1 MPQSISHPKLGNIE
15 FPDQMTDEQI
25 VAAIRKLESEPTSEA
40 PQFAATPYGIG
51 AGMKPSPYLQETTE
65 MALRYGVP
73 AVAAMGTM
81 GASIPIQMAAG
92 LAAGVSGEAGARGA
106 AGQGVLTPQGMGEV
120 TKAGIL
126 GAIPLRAGA
135 KVLETAATM
144 GAGSALAEA
153 LGASVA
159 GQEAEDRPL
168 VAGSLAAAA
177 GTGMGFAGKLAGKI
191 STSAAQNAILQGYLR
206 DVGVEKPALP
216 QIISEYA
223 PMANRQAAGNPAL
236 ANQLASTESQITK
249 QLFDLVGDVPSNSEI
264 AAKMAP
270 LAEAATRTEAALKQA
285 KTEYANSTARL
296 AALEAQPQQTAAYQE
311 AYESAALSK
320 LLAARKQA
328 AATFAAQQNFGDAAS
343 IGAHANDL
351 TRGVVDLDKAVK
363 DVSSALY
370 SKTGLDG
377 ASDIVSRSDL
387 MAAAQRSL
395 QDQATSP
402 VGLAIL
408 NAIENIGKVDGVAP
422 ERLSWNQFK
431 NLRDE
436 MSSKWASLDENY
448 VNRAE
453 ALAGNVYKDLGG
465 TFREAVR
472 RGMGDEKADAFDA
485 AQRFWYEWSQ
495 TRSSNFTRPIFQ
507 APRVI
512 MDRAG
517 RQEVVSGITESSL
530 NGLAKGLLEG
540 KAQAL
545 SNIDGAIRLV
555 GQYSPEAA
563 NNIKA
568 TVGRA
573 MRGALIDQ
581 YRNDPAGLVTALAEQ
596 VQKADVRP
604 FIELTGFGNKDKLM
618 ELSKA
623 MRSFKKEDLTPG
635 VIEEALAASAPAMG
649 LKTAVVMQ
657 EVKDAAAASVVGATQ
672 KATQKLEAARNRAIK
687 AGISLNDLQNEYNQ
701 VLNNPIM
708 SVFTGRGTYKFSEE
722 AGKVGKGTISDFV
735 MNLGPDAGQRFMGA
749 LRQKDPQI
757 AELVSRKLL
766 ADELYKISGIERKA
780 KDATSKVDLD
790 KLRRLYRPSLPQ
802 DKERAKQLEKLVGDA
817 FYSRFNRFFTSLE
830 KALPTL
836 KEANLV
842 TRDTAAPILS
852 TAAGAAQPVIQIPGV
867 SALGASVLATRLGR
881 ILEKP
886 YFDLLTYMATDP
898 GFLSAAAKGENF
910 AAAIKSLPVQRG
922 YLYLS
927 NKALAT
933 DMAEVDEES
942 KRPRQ

>member
-1 MPQSISHPKLGNIE
+1 
-15 FPDQMTDEQI
+15 MTFTSPSGRTYTWD
-25 VAAIRKLESEPTSEA
+25 KPNPPTQADIDALIAYDAKQGGEA

-92 LAAGVSGEAGARGA
+92 LAAGVAGEAGARGA
-106 AGQGVLTPQGMGEV
+106 AGQEVLTPQGMGEV
-120 TKAGIL
+120 TKAGVL
-126 GAIPLRAGA
+126 GMIPLRAGA

-153 LGASVA
+153 LGATVA
-159 GQEAEDRPL
+159 GEEIGERPL
-168 VAGSLAAAA
+168 VAGSLASAA
-177 GTGMGFAGKLAGKI
+177 GTGIGFAGKLAGRI
-191 STSAAQNAILQGYLR
+191 STSAAQNATLQGYLR

-236 ANQLASTESQITK
+236 ATQLASTESQITK

-604 FIELTGFGNKDKLM
+604 FIELTGFGNKDKLL

-635 VIEEALAASAPAMG
+635 VIEEALAASAPTMG
-649 LKTAVVMQ
+649 LKAAVVMQ
-657 EVKDAAAASVVGATQ
+657 EVRDAAAASVVGATQ

-687 AGISLNDLQNEYNQ
+687 AGIDLFDLNGQYNQ

-852 TAAGAAQPVIQIPGV
+852 TVAGAAQPAIQIPGV
-867 SALGASVLATRLGR
+867 SALGASVLVTRLGR

-942 KRPRQ
+942 KRPRR

>member
-25 VAAIRKLESEPTSEA
+25 VAAIRKLESEPTGES

-92 LAAGVSGEAGARGA
+92 LAAGVAGEAGARGA
-106 AGQGVLTPQGMGEV
+106 AGQEVLTPQGRSEV
-120 TKAGIL
+120 TKAGVL
-126 GAIPLRAGA
+126 GMIPLRAGA

-153 LGASVA
+153 LGATVA
-159 GQEAEDRPL
+159 GEEIGERPL
-168 VAGSLAAAA
+168 VAGSLASAA
-177 GTGMGFAGKLAGKI
+177 GTGIGFAGKLAGKI
-191 STSAAQNAILQGYLR
+191 STSAAQNATLQGYLR

-236 ANQLASTESQITK
+236 ATQLASTESQITK

-604 FIELTGFGNKDKLM
+604 FIELTGFGNKDKLL

-635 VIEEALAASAPAMG
+635 VIEEALAASAPTMG
-649 LKTAVVMQ
+649 LKAAVVMQ
-657 EVKDAAAASVVGATQ
+657 EVRDAAAASVVGATQ

-687 AGISLNDLQNEYNQ
+687 AGIDLFDLNGQYNQ

-852 TAAGAAQPVIQIPGV
+852 TVAGAAQPAIQIPGV
-867 SALGASVLATRLGR
+867 SALGASVLVTRLGR

-942 KRPRQ
+942 KRPRR

>member
-1 MPQSISHPKLGNIE
+1 
-15 FPDQMTDEQI
+15 MTFTSPSGRTYTWD
-25 VAAIRKLESEPTSEA
+25 KPNPPTQADIDALIAYDAKQGGEA

-120 TKAGIL
+120 TKAGVL
-126 GAIPLRAGA
+126 GMIPLRAGA

-191 STSAAQNAILQGYLR
+191 STSAAQNATLQGYLR

-604 FIELTGFGNKDKLM
+604 FIELTGFGNKDKLL

-672 KATQKLEAARNRAIK
+672 KATQKLEAARNRAIR

-790 KLRRLYRPSLPQ
+790 KLRRMYRPSLPQ

-852 TAAGAAQPVIQIPGV
+852 TVAGAAQPAIQIPGV
-867 SALGASVLATRLGR
+867 SALGASVLVTRLGR

-933 DMAEVDEES
+933 DMAEVDEEA
-942 KRPRQ
+942 KRPQQ

>member
-1 MPQSISHPKLGNIE
+1 
-15 FPDQMTDEQI
+15 MTFTSPSGRTYTWD
-25 VAAIRKLESEPTSEA
+25 KPNPPTQADIDALIAYDAKQGGEA
-40 PQFAATPYGIG
+40 SQFAATPYGIG

-120 TKAGIL
+120 TKAGVL
-126 GAIPLRAGA
+126 GMIPLRAGA

-191 STSAAQNAILQGYLR
+191 STSAAQNATLQGYLR

-604 FIELTGFGNKDKLM
+604 FIELTGFGNKDKLL

-672 KATQKLEAARNRAIK
+672 KATQKLEAARNRAIR

-790 KLRRLYRPSLPQ
+790 KLRRMYRPSLPQ

-852 TAAGAAQPVIQIPGV
+852 TVAGAAQPAIQIPGV
-867 SALGASVLATRLGR
+867 SALGASVLVTRLGR

-933 DMAEVDEES
+933 DMAEVDEEA
-942 KRPRQ
+942 KRPQQ

>member
-25 VAAIRKLESEPTSEA
+25 VAAIRKLESEPTGES

-92 LAAGVSGEAGARGA
+92 LAAGVTGEAGARGA
-106 AGQGVLTPQGMGEV
+106 AGQGVLTPQGMGEI
-120 TKAGIL
+120 TKAGVL
-126 GAIPLRAGA
+126 GMIPLRAGA

-153 LGASVA
+153 LGATVA
-159 GQEAEDRPL
+159 GEEIGERPL
-168 VAGSLAAAA
+168 VAGSLASAA
-177 GTGMGFAGKLAGKI
+177 GTGIGFAGKLFGRI
-191 STSAAQNAILQGYLR
+191 STSAAQNATLQGYLR

-236 ANQLASTESQITK
+236 ATQLASTESQITK

-604 FIELTGFGNKDKLM
+604 FIELTGFGNKDKLL

-635 VIEEALAASAPAMG
+635 VIEEALAASAPTMG
-649 LKTAVVMQ
+649 LKAAVVMQ
-657 EVKDAAAASVVGATQ
+657 EVRDAAAASVVGATQ

-687 AGISLNDLQNEYNQ
+687 AGIDLFDLNGQYNQ

-852 TAAGAAQPVIQIPGV
+852 TVAGAAQPAIQIPGV
-867 SALGASVLATRLGR
+867 SALGASVLVTRLGR

-933 DMAEVDEES
+933 DMAEVDEEA
-942 KRPRQ
+942 KRPRR